1 MNTIDPTDQGRWV
14 GTAAPL
20 IELQSPAVTVVTSS
34 RRKAPA
40 FQPGDI
46 SEGLNLFSRDAGR

>member
-1 MNTIDPTDQGRWV
+1 M
-14 GTAAPL
+14 
-20 IELQSPAVTVVTSS
+20 SFTSS

-46 SEGLNLFSRDAGR
+46 SAGLNLFSLRVVNVVQYSLSADFPGRIKAVSVCPQAW